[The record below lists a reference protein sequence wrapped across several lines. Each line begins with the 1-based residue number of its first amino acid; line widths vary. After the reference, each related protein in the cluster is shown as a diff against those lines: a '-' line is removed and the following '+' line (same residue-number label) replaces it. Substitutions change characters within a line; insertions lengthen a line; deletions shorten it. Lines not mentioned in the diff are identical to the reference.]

1 MISIAVSSHWLGEA
15 LNQVAKRSGGIVQTP
30 LTPSLSPSDGERVA
44 EGRVRGL
51 SANTPSVIGNWS
63 NNEDWPARL
72 QGGQSKQLPSAAL
85 RSFQGFSGVYCSRT
99 R

>member
-51 SANTPSVIGNWS
+51 SANTPIIIGNWYYT
-63 NNEDWPARL
+63 
-72 QGGQSKQLPSAAL
+72 
-85 RSFQGFSGVYCSRT
+85 RSSPRHLSVLCGFASRCLCVNSGF
-99 R
+99 